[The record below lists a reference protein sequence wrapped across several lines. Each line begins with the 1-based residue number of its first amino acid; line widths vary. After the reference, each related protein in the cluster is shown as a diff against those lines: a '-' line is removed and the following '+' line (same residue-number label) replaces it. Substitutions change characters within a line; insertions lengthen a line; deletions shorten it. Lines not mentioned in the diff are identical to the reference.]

1 MATVSRENI
10 GLLSD
15 KISIKLNKEDYL
27 PSFDKKIKEY
37 SKTANVPGFRKGM
50 VPAGMIKKMY
60 GQSIFIDE
68 VLRSA
73 NNELIK
79 YLDENKPDIF
89 AQPLPV
95 YENQENFDF
104 NSPSEYQFDFEIGLK
119 PEFTLPDAKSADL
132 TRHKINVTDEM
143 VEDEVNRLRIKG
155 GEMTEPEEISEDE
168 DVVNVLFKEADE
180 NGNVIENGIE
190 KENSVLL
197 KYFSPALQQKL
208 KGLKKG
214 DKITFNLKDS
224 FEADKLNMMIKDIGL
239 EPGEESEKKN
249 FVLEV
254 VKIGRV
260 VKRNLQEDFFNE
272 VLPGKNIKTEEEF
285 RENIKKEI
293 EDQLSYQTKNQLHD
307 QIYHFYLDN
316 SKIDLPESF
325 LKKWLQNGGEKPKS
339 AEEVEREFPTF
350 SNQLKWT
357 LISDKLMDENKIE
370 VKAEEIREAMRNQ
383 VLQYFGTMNIGED
396 MSWLDSYLD
405 KMMKDEKQVD
415 ETYRRLS
422 IEKLFN
428 ALENNFSPKEK
439 VVSNTE
445 FAEML
450 HHHHH

>member
-224 FEADKLNMMIKDIGL
+224 FEADKLNMMIKDLGL

-260 VKRNLQEDFFNE
+260 VKRKLQEDFFNE

-370 VKAEEIREAMRNQ
+370 VKAEEIRESMRNQ

>member
-1 MATVSRENI
+1 M
-10 GLLSD
+10 
-15 KISIKLNKEDYL
+15 
-27 PSFDKKIKEY
+27 
-37 SKTANVPGFRKGM
+37 
-50 VPAGMIKKMY
+50 
-60 GQSIFIDE
+60 
-68 VLRSA
+68 
-73 NNELIK
+73 
-79 YLDENKPDIF
+79 
-89 AQPLPV
+89 
-95 YENQENFDF
+95 
-104 NSPSEYQFDFEIGLK
+104 
-119 PEFTLPDAKSADL
+119 
-132 TRHKINVTDEM
+132 
-143 VEDEVNRLRIKG
+143 
-155 GEMTEPEEISEDE
+155 
-168 DVVNVLFKEADE
+168 
-180 NGNVIENGIE
+180 
-190 KENSVLL
+190 
-197 KYFSPALQQKL
+197 
-208 KGLKKG
+208 
-214 DKITFNLKDS
+214 
-224 FEADKLNMMIKDIGL
+224 
-239 EPGEESEKKN
+239 
-249 FVLEV
+249 
-254 VKIGRV
+254 
-260 VKRNLQEDFFNE
+260 QEDFFNE

-370 VKAEEIREAMRNQ
+370 VKAEEIRESMRNQ

>member
-224 FEADKLNMMIKDIGL
+224 FEADKLNMMIKDLGL
-239 EPGEESEKKN
+239 EPGEEAEKKN

>member
-224 FEADKLNMMIKDIGL
+224 FEADKLNMMIKDLGL

-260 VKRNLQEDFFNE
+260 VKRNMQEDFFNE

>member
-73 NNELIK
+73 NSELIK

-95 YENQENFDF
+95 YENQQNFDF

-119 PEFTLPDAKSADL
+119 PEFTLPDVKSADL

-143 VEDEVNRLRIKG
+143 VEEEVNRLRIKG

-224 FEADKLNMMIKDIGL
+224 FEADKLNMMIKDLGL
-239 EPGEESEKKN
+239 EPGEEAEKKN

-285 RENIKKEI
+285 RENIKREI

-307 QIYHFYLDN
+307 QIYHYYIDN
-316 SKIDLPESF
+316 SKIELPENF

-370 VKAEEIREAMRNQ
+370 VKAEDIREAMRNQ

-428 ALENNFSPKEK
+428 ALEDNFSPKEK
-439 VVSNTE
+439 IVSNTE

>member
-224 FEADKLNMMIKDIGL
+224 FEADKLNMMIKDLGL

-370 VKAEEIREAMRNQ
+370 VKAEEIRESMRNQ

>member
-224 FEADKLNMMIKDIGL
+224 FEADKLNMMIKDLGL

-415 ETYRRLS
+415 ETFRRLS

>member
-224 FEADKLNMMIKDIGL
+224 FEADKLNMMIKDLGL
-239 EPGEESEKKN
+239 EPGEEAEKKN

-370 VKAEEIREAMRNQ
+370 VKAEEIRESMRNQ

>member
-224 FEADKLNMMIKDIGL
+224 FEADKLNMMIKDLGL

-260 VKRNLQEDFFNE
+260 VKRKLQEDFFNE

-357 LISDKLMDENKIE
+357 LISEKLMDENKIE
-370 VKAEEIREAMRNQ
+370 VKAEEIRESMRNQ

>member
-132 TRHKINVTDEM
+132 TRHTINVTDEM

-224 FEADKLNMMIKDIGL
+224 FEADKLNMMIKDLGL

>member
-224 FEADKLNMMIKDIGL
+224 FEADKLNMMIKDLGL

>member
-50 VPAGMIKKMY
+50 VPVGMIKKMY

-224 FEADKLNMMIKDIGL
+224 FEADKLNMMIKDLGL

>member
-119 PEFTLPDAKSADL
+119 PEFTLPDTKSADL
-132 TRHKINVTDEM
+132 TRHKIIVTDEM

-224 FEADKLNMMIKDIGL
+224 FEADKLNMMIKDLGL